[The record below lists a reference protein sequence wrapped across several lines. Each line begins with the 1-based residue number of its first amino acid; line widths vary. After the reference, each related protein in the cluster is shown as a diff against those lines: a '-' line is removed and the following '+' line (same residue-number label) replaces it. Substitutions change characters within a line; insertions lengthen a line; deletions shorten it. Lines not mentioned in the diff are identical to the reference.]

1 MQFRE
6 LLAAFAAKYSIAE
19 LDGTDGV
26 AEIEVDG
33 NRVELLDDP
42 QARSRVRA
50 HRGPGIG

>member
-19 LDGTDGV
+19 FDGTDGV